1 MYFTLTERSIWDK
14 LPQSKQFSGQFA
26 TKIDSSDSGVR
37 KNLLEEEPY
46 SMSISQLAR
55 SIVDS
60 PTLRLNEEARL
71 LRERGL
77 PVIHLGIG
85 EPKNKAPINAIL
97 YAANK
102 LNSGDVKYTPTDGT
116 PSLKKAIINYTE
128 ENYNRI
134 VAPENVIVTNGAKQ
148 SLFNVIYSL
157 VDPQD
162 EVIILAP
169 YWVSYSEMVKMVY
182 GVPII
187 VTPKDGTFYPRME
200 DILEAVS
207 SYTKAIIVNNPNN
220 PSGMVFPPEFIGALV
235 EFCESKGIYLIMDD
249 IYHRLV
255 FDGTKAVPG
264 YQFTQK
270 DIESTKVIVTNG
282 VSKIYGMTGFRI
294 GWVIANRRLV
304 EVMTNVQAQMTSNPA
319 TILQS
324 AAEGALNGVQ
334 SYAESLRLTI
344 ENNRNVIMQELRSF
358 NGIRV
363 PEPQGA
369 FYCLPDFRAYQ
380 DNSVE
385 LADFL
390 LKKALVVAVPGIEFG
405 IEGHLRLSFS
415 GTVKDIT
422 EGIARMKWAL
432 DPESPREIYI
442 GDRKM
447 IRDWL

>member
-1 MYFTLTERSIWDK
+1 
-14 LPQSKQFSGQFA
+14 
-26 TKIDSSDSGVR
+26 
-37 KNLLEEEPY
+37 
-46 SMSISQLAR
+46 MSISQLAR

-71 LRERGL
+71 LRDRGL

-85 EPKNKAPINAIL
+85 EPKNKTPITAIL
-97 YAANK
+97 GAANK
-102 LNSGDVKYTPTDGT
+102 LNSGEVKYTPTDGT
-116 PSLKKAIINYTE
+116 PSLKKAIIKYTE

-134 VAPENVIVTNGAKQ
+134 VDPKNVIVTNGAKQ
-148 SLFNVIYSL
+148 SLFNVIFSL

-169 YWVSYSEMVKMVY
+169 YWVSYPEMVKMVY
-182 GVPII
+182 GVPVI
-187 VTPKDGTFYPRME
+187 VTPKDGSFYPRME

-207 SYTKAIIVNNPNN
+207 SYTKAIILNSPNN
-220 PSGMVFPPEFIGALV
+220 PSGMVFPEEFIQEII

-255 FDGTKAVPG
+255 FDGEKSVPG

-270 DIESTKVIVTNG
+270 DIESTKVIVANG
-282 VSKIYGMTGFRI
+282 VSKVYGMTGFRI

-319 TILQS
+319 TVLQS
-324 AAEGALNGVQ
+324 AAEGALNGIQ
-334 SYAESLRLTI
+334 SYVESLRLTI
-344 ENNRNVIMQELRSF
+344 ENNRNVVMQELRSF

-363 PEPQGA
+363 KKPQGT
-369 FYCLPDFRAYQ
+369 FYCLPDFRAYNE
-380 DNSVE
+380 NSIE

-390 LKKALVVAVPGIEFG
+390 LKKALVVTVPGVQFG
-405 IEGHLRLSFS
+405 IEGHLRLSYS

>member
-1 MYFTLTERSIWDK
+1 
-14 LPQSKQFSGQFA
+14 
-26 TKIDSSDSGVR
+26 
-37 KNLLEEEPY
+37 
-46 SMSISQLAR
+46 MSISQLAR

-97 YAANK
+97 AAANK
-102 LNSGDVKYTPTDGT
+102 LNSGDVKYTPTDGL
-116 PSLKKAIINYTE
+116 PSLKKSIIMYTE

-134 VAPENVIVTNGAKQ
+134 IAPENVLVTNGAKQ
-148 SLFNVIYSL
+148 SLFNVVYSL

-169 YWVSYSEMVKMVY
+169 YWVSYPEMVKMVY

-207 SYTKAIIVNNPNN
+207 SYTKAIIVNSPNN
-220 PSGMVFPPEFIGALV
+220 PSGMIFSAEFIGELV

-249 IYHRLV
+249 IYQRLV
-255 FDGTKAVPG
+255 FDGKQAVPG

-270 DIESTKVIVTNG
+270 DVESTKVIVTNG
-282 VSKIYGMTGFRI
+282 VSKLYGMTGFRI
-294 GWVIANRRLV
+294 GWVIANRRLI

-319 TILQS
+319 TIMQA
-324 AAEGALNGVQ
+324 AAEGALNGIQ
-334 SYAESLRLTI
+334 SYVESLRLTI
-344 ENNRNVIMQELRSF
+344 ENNRNVVMGELRSF
-358 NGIRV
+358 NGIHV
-363 PEPQGA
+363 PKPEGA

-380 DNSVE
+380 ENSVE

-390 LKKALVVAVPGIEFG
+390 LKKALVVTVPGKEFG
-405 IEGHLRLSFS
+405 IDGHLRLSFS

-422 EGIARMKWAL
+422 EGITRMKWAL
-432 DPESPREIYI
+432 DPEAPREIYI